1 MTHELFNYLTAT
13 EKRILLT
20 FDTTAFRKV
29 YDGIWYRR
37 GWTDG
42 RKLEPEVYKIVMRLL
57 VIEMPDAEPCKKA
70 IARKWLCDN
79 GYGGWK

>member
-1 MTHELFNYLTAT
+1 MTHELYENLTET

-20 FDTTAFRKV
+20 FDVTAFRKI
-29 YDGIWYRR
+29 YDGIWFKR

-42 RKLEPEVYKIVMRLL
+42 RKLDTEVYKIVMRLL
-57 VIEMPDAEPCKKA
+57 VIEMPDADPCKKA

-79 GYGGWK
+79 GYGGW